1 MITLLSIVADQT
13 VQAGLCLCCSHA
25 KRSGFHFSLR
35 FSCDMVHFFT
45 AANCFIAD
53 IVDNAIY
60 YEKAPADVT
69 LNPMEIRTFQVNLVK
84 GKSYKHLDKFSVFS

>member
-1 MITLLSIVADQT
+1 MQKGQVFI
-13 VQAGLCLCCSHA
+13 
-25 KRSGFHFSLR
+25 FHSVFLATWSKLY
-35 FSCDMVHFFT
+35 